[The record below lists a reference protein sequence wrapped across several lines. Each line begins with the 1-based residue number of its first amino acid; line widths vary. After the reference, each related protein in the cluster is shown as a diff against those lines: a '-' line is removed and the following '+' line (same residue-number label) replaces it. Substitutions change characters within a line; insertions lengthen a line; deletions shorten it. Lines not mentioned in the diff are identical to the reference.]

1 MQRKPFPSETQERF
15 IVRLPDGMRDRIAE
29 AAKASDRSM
38 NAEIVARMRQSF
50 DMEGVAG
57 MNPSLVEAAELKQA
71 IAGLSQLLQEQ
82 KALFDVQKEAMVSEV
97 LKRLQAER
105 GAF

>member
-1 MQRKPFPSETQERF
+1 M
-15 IVRLPDGMRDRIAE
+15 RLPDGMRDRIAE

-50 DMEGVAG
+50 DMDAVAG
-57 MNPSLVEAAELKQA
+57 MGSSSVQASELKEA
-71 IAGLSQLLQEQ
+71 IAGLSLLLQEQ
-82 KALFDVQKEAMVSEV
+82 KALFDAQKEAMVSEV

-105 GAF
+105 GAL